1 MDYESYE
8 RIGVER
14 RGRVLTLTLNRPDSL
29 NAVDDP
35 MHEELARIFLDVQV
49 DDESDVI
56 VLTGA
61 GRAFSAGGDMAWIRE
76 MTTGGT
82 LESNVVKTKRMIFS
96 LLDLEKPI
104 IARIPGPCI
113 GLGASLALLC
123 DLVYASENA
132 RIGDPH
138 VRLGLVA
145 GDGGVVAWPHLVG
158 HARAK
163 EYLMTGDL
171 LTAAEAERI
180 GLINHAVP
188 EDELDTRVYGM
199 AERLAAGPA
208 RAIRW
213 TKTAINVGLK
223 RYAHGVMDTCLGYEM
238 LTFAS
243 SDHREAVDA
252 FVNKRREPGSPLGR
266 DGT

>member
-1 MDYESYE
+1 
-8 RIGVER
+8 
-14 RGRVLTLTLNRPDSL
+14 
-29 NAVDDP
+29 
-35 MHEELARIFLDVQV
+35 
-49 DDESDVI
+49 
-56 VLTGA
+56 
-61 GRAFSAGGDMAWIRE
+61 
-76 MTTGGT
+76 
-82 LESNVVKTKRMIFS
+82 MIFS
-96 LLDLEKPI
+96 FLDLEKPI

-123 DLVYASENA
+123 DIVYASENA

-138 VRLGLVA
+138 VKVGLVA

-180 GLINHAVP
+180 GLINHVVP
-188 EDELDTRVYGM
+188 EDELDTRVYAM
-199 AERLAAGPA
+199 AERLAGGAT

-213 TKTAINVGLK
+213 TKTSINIGLK
-223 RYAHGVMDTCLGYEM
+223 RYAHSVMDTCLGYEM

-243 SDHREAVDA
+243 NDHREAVDA
-252 FVNKRREPGSPLGR
+252 FVNKRRPEFKGDRTAPPGDGGTREPEERVRDRRRGR
-266 DGT
+266 PWTIAGCCVGVARPARGGNPGNQEPTR